1 MKQCQPAC
9 RELKE
14 VTVRNVVY
22 HSVSVSAE
30 KRSRNKGIKSERQN
44 IVVCSLDPKSPR
56 ISAIDIHE
64 WVFEQLHLPENV
76 VTMVQIDGTRRQ
88 VYIKFTDFLYLQDL
102 PHSTTGQSEYKHDNG
117 EISQV
122 KIEMTGMGTRRVRLA
137 TLPPETSDEAVSFSF
152 YQYGEIKEMQREIWS
167 KV

>member
-1 MKQCQPAC
+1 
-9 RELKE
+9 
-14 VTVRNVVY
+14 
-22 HSVSVSAE
+22 
-30 KRSRNKGIKSERQN
+30 
-44 IVVCSLDPKSPR
+44 LDPKSPR